1 MRLSRIQI
9 SNFRNFRELDIS
21 LGSHAVIVGE
31 NKIGKSNL
39 LFALRLL
46 LDPTLPESARQL
58 RLDDFWDGLRP
69 VAKNGQRALLPK
81 GTEIRVAIE
90 IADFEDDASQLAM
103 LAEHMIE
110 AEPMVARLT
119 YVCRAKG
126 EVEGAP
132 VKDDE
137 LEFFVFGGDNEDN
150 SFGYEVRKRLPLD
163 VLPALR
169 DAESDLA
176 NWRRSPL
183 RPLLENA
190 ASGIPAKDLVALAQQ
205 ISAAANAVSGL
216 PQLQQLETEI
226 NDRLNEMVGSTHAT
240 DVKLSVAATGADKLV
255 RALRPFID
263 GGRRGVGEASL
274 GSANLIY
281 LSLKSLELQ
290 HLVVDKARDHTF
302 LGIEEPEAHLHPHLQ
317 RLIYK
322 DFLKARGEDEEDP
335 ASGTSIILTTHSPHI
350 VSVAPLR
357 SLVLLKRAGDG
368 STVGAS
374 TADLALDDKDVAD
387 LERYLDVTRGE
398 ILFSRG
404 VLLVEGDA
412 EAFLVPAF
420 ARLNGYD
427 LDVLGI
433 TVCSV
438 AGTNFLPYVLLL
450 GPKGLDIPFAVV
462 TDYDPMP
469 DEENLGLPRIVKLL
483 EEGFE
488 DVEVPEDDEDE
499 QRETGKAHGL
509 FVGDHTLEVDLFDC
523 DQEDAVCDTL
533 VELSENGEAR
543 KRAKGWKA
551 DPGTLDAKQFLKD
564 IGPIGKGRFAQRL
577 ASNLTAKDCPEYVLA
592 ALKHVADQCE

>member
-1 MRLSRIQI
+1 MRLSRVQVT
-9 SNFRNFRELDIS
+9 NFRNFRELDVA
-21 LGSHAVIVGE
+21 LGSHAVVVGE

-39 LFALRLL
+39 LFGLRLL
-46 LDPTLPESARQL
+46 LDPTLPDSARQL
-58 RLDDFWDGLRP
+58 RIDDFWDGLRP
-69 VAKNGQRALLPK
+69 VVKGQRAPLPK
-81 GTEIRVAIE
+81 GTEIRIAVE
-90 IADFEDDASQLAM
+90 IADFQEDASQLAM
-103 LAEHMIE
+103 LGEHMIQ
-110 AEPMVARLT
+110 AEPMIARLT
-119 YVCRAKG
+119 YVCRARG
-126 EVEGAP
+126 EVEGSP
-132 VKDDE
+132 LKDDE
-137 LEFFVFGGDNEDN
+137 LEFFVFGGDSEDN
-150 SFGYEVRKRLPLD
+150 SFGYELRKRLPLD

-169 DAESDLA
+169 DAEGDLG

-190 ASGIPAKDLVALAQQ
+190 ASSIPAKDLAALAQQ
-205 ISAAANAVSGL
+205 ISAATNAVSGL
-216 PQLQQLETEI
+216 AQLKQLEAEI
-226 NDRLNEMVGSTHAT
+226 TDRLKEMVGAAHAT

-263 GGRRGVGEASL
+263 GGRRGIGEASL

-281 LSLKSLELQ
+281 LSLKALELQ
-290 HLVVDKARDHTF
+290 HLVADKARDHTF

-322 DFLKARGEDEEDP
+322 DFLKTRGEGEEP
-335 ASGTSIILTTHSPHI
+335 TSGTSIVLTTHSPHI

-357 SLVLLKRAGDG
+357 SLVLLKRGADG
-368 STVGAS
+368 STEGAS
-374 TADLALDDKDVAD
+374 TADLELDEDDVAD

-398 ILFSRG
+398 MLFSRG

-420 ARLNGYD
+420 AKLNGYD
-427 LDVLGI
+427 LDALGI

-469 DEENLGLPRIVKLL
+469 DGVNLGVPRVVKLL
-483 EEGFE
+483 EHGFD

-499 QRETGKAHGL
+499 QLALGEDYGL
-509 FVGDHTLEVDLFDC
+509 FVGDHTLEVDLFYC

-543 KRAKGWKA
+543 KRAKGWKVN
-551 DPGTLDAKQFLKD
+551 PGTLDKKQLLRD
-564 IGPIGKGRFAQRL
+564 IAPIGKGRFAQRL
-577 ASNLTAKDCPEYVLA
+577 ASNLTAKDCPDYVLE
-592 ALKHVADQCE
+592 ALKHVANQCK